1 MGHILWVEPVFKE
14 MIWGG
19 NQLKEK
25 YGYAIPSDQTGECW
39 APSAHPNGDNTIKE
53 GEFKGQTLSKV
64 FDEHRELFGN
74 IKDKQF
80 PLLVKI
86 IDACNDLSVQVHP
99 NDEYAGLHE
108 NSLGKTEC
116 WYVLDCKED
125 TKMVMGHHAKTKE
138 ELVKAIENDDYD
150 QLLNKFDIKKGDFFY
165 IPSGTLHAICSGSL
179 IYEAQQSS
187 DITYRV
193 YDYHRKDADG
203 NERQLHVQQS
213 IDVTN
218 VPADIDQNKEFP
230 QTILENGTKTR
241 YVDSEFF
248 KVDRYQLNGKNVI
261 KNDEPFMMVSI
272 IEGTGI
278 FEGNEVKKGDHFV
291 ICSDQKEVTFD
302 GDMEVMIS
310 TL

>member
-165 IPSGTLHAICSGSL
+165 IPSGTIHAVP
-179 IYEAQQSS
+179 YKP
-187 DITYRV
+187 
-193 YDYHRKDADG
+193 YDLAKQV
-203 NERQLHVQQS
+203 E
-213 IDVTN
+213 
-218 VPADIDQNKEFP
+218 E
-230 QTILENGTKTR
+230 TIENGTRKELVSSNYLTLNK
-241 YVDSEFF
+241 YDMTGYN
-248 KVDRYQLNGKNVI
+248 KV
-261 KNDEPFMMVSI
+261 KNDKPFQLVSI
-272 IEGTGI
+272 IEGQGTV
-278 FEGNEVKKGDHFV
+278 EGKEVKKGDHFV
-291 ICSDQKEVTFD
+291 VCSDQKEVDFD
-302 GDMEVMIS
+302 GTMTVMIC